1 MFHINIAHATSLNCY
16 VFQMKLKDCVCLA
29 STSLPPTFSLSTL
42 NNFVNELIATN
53 SNALSNNMKKTGI
66 VCFKVCNE
74 LIYLSL

>member
-1 MFHINIAHATSLNCY
+1 
-16 VFQMKLKDCVCLA
+16 MKLKDCVGLG
-29 STSLPPTFSLSTL
+29 STSLPPTLSLSTL

-74 LIYLSL
+74 LIYLSIIHELVELCDVADELRGSG

>member
-1 MFHINIAHATSLNCY
+1 
-16 VFQMKLKDCVCLA
+16 
-29 STSLPPTFSLSTL
+29 
-42 NNFVNELIATN
+42 VNELIATN